1 MLLFTFPNP
10 SLFILS
16 TECPIICQIQ
26 GSNMTISTNKKVK
39 APALMK
45 LLSNKERK
53 KLHGRKQRMF
63 EQAESN
69 FRCSTQGR
77 HNWEGHFWQTWKGVQ
92 EWVIWILCLEHV
104 PWNVFQAEGRTARR
118 PDVEAQRPVPGR
130 AKRPVHA
137 AKSRQGE

>member
-16 TECPIICQIQ
+16 TECHIICQIQ

-77 HNWEGHFWQTWKGVQ
+77 H
-92 EWVIWILCLEHV
+92 
-104 PWNVFQAEGRTARR
+104 
-118 PDVEAQRPVPGR
+118 D
-130 AKRPVHA
+130 
-137 AKSRQGE
+137 

>member
-26 GSNMTISTNKKVK
+26 RSNMTISTNKKVK
-39 APALMK
+39 TPALMK

-63 EQAESN
+63 ERAESN

-77 HNWEGHFWQTWKGVQ
+77 HDWEGHFWQTWKAVQ
-92 EWVIWILCLEHV
+92 EWVSHMNTL
-104 PWNVFQAEGRTARR
+104 PGAR
-118 PDVEAQRPVPGR
+118 ALKCAPGR
-130 AKRPVHA
+130 RKNSTKTWCRSTQACPR
-137 AKSRQGE
+137 KSKEASACCEK